1 MNNKEVLKYILEI
14 YNITNTKFKKYLNHT
29 NTTINETTNEIIIN
43 TDNDKEVFNYEYAGY
58 YDNDSK
64 NWYWA
69 WILPNTISA
78 EDSINNKILNYGL
91 SLNNQDIQSL
101 EYLYKLSFINP
112 IINLKNNIELDN
124 HVALILSVLRN
135 RVQFIYKN
143 KVYLDSSKKKYI
155 INYYYI
161 LN

>member
-29 NTTINETTNEIIIN
+29 NTIINETTNEIIIN
-43 TDNDKEVFNYEYAGY
+43 HDNNKEVFNYEYAGY
-58 YDNDSK
+58 YDNESQ

-69 WILPNTISA
+69 WILPNTIST

-124 HVALILSVLRN
+124 HIALILSVLRN